1 MTTHDDWLFTQLQDA
16 DFAADYLTAA
26 AEDPEPAVYLTAL
39 HMVAQSRGLGAVATA
54 AGLTPSTIEQALS
67 PNGNPPWATVTNIL
81 RATGLKL
88 TVNASH

>member
-1 MTTHDDWLFTQLQDA
+1 MKLHDDWLLTQLQDA

-39 HMVAQSRGLGAVATA
+39 HMVAQVRGLGAVATA
-54 AGLTPSTIEQALS
+54 AGLTPTSIEQALS
-67 PNGNPPWATVTNIL
+67 PGGDAPWATVNNIL

-88 TVNASH
+88 TVNAPH